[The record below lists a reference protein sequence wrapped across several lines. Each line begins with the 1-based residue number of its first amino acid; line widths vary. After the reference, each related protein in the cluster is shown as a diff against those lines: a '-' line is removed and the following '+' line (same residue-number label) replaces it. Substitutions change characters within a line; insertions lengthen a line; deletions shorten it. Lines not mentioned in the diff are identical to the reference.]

1 MYKMNCIMKYIS
13 KLLALFA
20 IGMMA
25 TACTDDINEVNVPLT
40 VSSPTVS
47 AVSANSAYLQATAE
61 GTHITTRGFCYGT
74 QADPTVD
81 GQKVIS
87 VSKNMAVTISSL
99 QAGTT
104 YHVRAYAQTNTTVVY
119 SNDVTFTT
127 ATENTS
133 SALDE
138 WKAPTYA
145 DDYRAVS
152 IWNMR
157 EHWNLG
163 NVHDPSVVK
172 AADGYYYMYCTDAG
186 FGDPQA
192 GHGHFHGRRS
202 LDLVNWEYVG
212 ASMPETPSWVLE
224 KANSYRAEMGLDP
237 ITDPQ
242 YLYWAP
248 CVRKVNDNLYRMYY
262 CIGLDNYIKTG
273 LPNTTANND
282 GSWTERFFIGV
293 METADPAANNWVD
306 QGMVLCSSSDK
317 GIDNYANK
325 GDWNAYFYFNAIDP
339 SFIIT
344 PEGQHWLIY
353 GSWHSGFAAVQL
365 NPETGKTITELG
377 KPWASSPEELAAN
390 GYGKRVWT
398 RDAASRWQASEA
410 PEVIYHDGYY
420 YLFVAYDELGTTVRN
435 KITYQAP
442 YNTRVLRSATVDGT
456 YTGAETVM
464 THPYRFVTPNPDATK
479 DEDKLDDK
487 NKGWAGISHCAIFD
501 DGAGNYYYVSQQR
514 FPTTAGGSNPDALML
529 GGVRSVKWLSTGW
542 PTVMPERYAAVPQ
555 VAITKEDIVGKWE
568 NIDLVYD
575 YGKMDSSIEITF
587 NADGTITGPDGDMGS
602 WTFDAASN
610 TLTALGGEF
619 KVQRECDWE
628 AIPRKHTIVYSGGS
642 EYWTRWGKK
651 K

>member
-1 MYKMNCIMKYIS
+1 MKYLS
-13 KLLALFA
+13 KIFSILGVGLL
-20 IGMMA
+20 MV
-25 TACTDDINEVNVPLT
+25 ACTDKIEEVNIPLNVTAPT
-40 VSSPTVS
+40 VSS
-47 AVSANSAYLQATAE
+47 VSANAAYLQATAV
-61 GTHITTRGFCYGT
+61 GTGITTRGFCYGT

-87 VSKNMAVTISSL
+87 VSKDMAVTISSL

-104 YHVRAYAQTNTTVVY
+104 YHVRAYAQTNTDVVY

-127 ATENTS
+127 ATENTA

-145 DDYRAVS
+145 DDYRDVS

-163 NVHDPSVVK
+163 NVHDPTVVK
-172 AADGYYYMYCTDAG
+172 AADGYYYMYTTDAG
-186 FGDPQA
+186 FGNPTN

-212 ASMPETPSWVLE
+212 AALPEFPEWVRTKLNE
-224 KANSYRAEMGLDP
+224 IRANMGLGESEADFSKCG
-237 ITDPQ
+237 
-242 YLYWAP
+242 YWAP

-262 CIGLDNYIKTG
+262 VVTIDGNINGKKSWAERAFIGL
-273 LPNTTANND
+273 L
-282 GSWTERFFIGV
+282 
-293 METADPAANNWVD
+293 ETADPAANNWED
-306 QGMVLCSSSDK
+306 KGFVLTNYSDK
-317 GIDNYANK
+317 ELNFNVAPTDYANC
-325 GDWNAYFYFNAIDP
+325 YFKYNAIDP

-365 NPETGKTITELG
+365 NPETGKTIVDPLPN
-377 KPWASSPEELAAN
+377 PWGAENEAA
-390 GYGKRVWT
+390 YGKQIWT
-398 RDAASRWQASEA
+398 RFVGDRWQASEA

-420 YLFVAYDELGTTVRN
+420 YLFVAYDALGTVRN
-435 KITYQAP
+435 ASNKVTAEAP
-442 YNTRVLRSATVDGT
+442 YNTRVLRSSTIDGW
-456 YTGAETVM
+456 YTGTERIL
-464 THPYRFVTPNPDATK
+464 THPYHFITPNPDAETEEAQK
-479 DEDKLDDK
+479 DDK
-487 NKGWAGISHCAIFD
+487 KKGWTGISHCAIFD

-514 FPTTAGGSNPDALML
+514 YPTTAGGSNPDALML
-529 GGVRSVKWLSTGW
+529 GGVRSVKWLSDGW

>member
-1 MYKMNCIMKYIS
+1 MKYLS
-13 KLLALFA
+13 KIFSILGVGLL
-20 IGMMA
+20 MV
-25 TACTDDINEVNVPLT
+25 ACTDKIEEVNIPLNVTAPT
-40 VSSPTVS
+40 VSS
-47 AVSANSAYLQATAE
+47 VSANAAYLQATAV
-61 GTHITTRGFCYGT
+61 GTGITTRGFCYGT
-74 QADPTVD
+74 QADPTID

-87 VSKNMAVTISSL
+87 VSKDMAVTISSL

-104 YHVRAYAQTNTTVVY
+104 YHVRAYAQTNTDVVY

-145 DDYRAVS
+145 DDYRDVS

-163 NVHDPSVVK
+163 NVHDPTVVK
-172 AADGYYYMYCTDAG
+172 AADGYYYMYTTDAG
-186 FGDPQA
+186 FGNPTD

-212 ASMPETPSWVLE
+212 PAMPDFPSWVPAKLNE
-224 KANSYRAEMGLDP
+224 IRANMGLEDSEA
-237 ITDPQ
+237 DMSKCG
-242 YLYWAP
+242 YWAP

-262 CIGLDNYIKTG
+262 VITIDGTINGKKSWAERAFIGL
-273 LPNTTANND
+273 L
-282 GSWTERFFIGV
+282 
-293 METADPAANNWVD
+293 ETADPAANNWE
-306 QGMVLCSSSDK
+306 DK
-317 GIDNYANK
+317 GFVLTNYSDRELNFNVAPTDYANC
-325 GDWNAYFYFNAIDP
+325 YFKYNAIDP

-365 NPETGKTITELG
+365 NPETGKTIVDPLPN
-377 KPWASSPEELAAN
+377 PWGAENEAA
-390 GYGKRVWT
+390 YGKQIWT
-398 RDAASRWQASEA
+398 RTAGDRWQASEA

-420 YLFVAYDELGTTVRN
+420 YLFVAYDALGTVRDASN
-435 KITYQAP
+435 KVTAEAP
-442 YNTRVLRSATVDGT
+442 YNTRVLRSASIDGW
-456 YTGAETVM
+456 YSGAETVL
-464 THPYRFVTPNPDATK
+464 THPYRFITPNPDAETEEAQK
-479 DEDKLDDK
+479 DDK
-487 NKGWAGISHCAIFD
+487 KQGWTGISHCAIFD

-514 FPTTAGGSNPDALML
+514 FPTTAGGSNPDAVML

-568 NIDLVYD
+568 NIDLIYNW
-575 YGKMDSSIEITF
+575 GKLDSSYEVSF

-602 WTFDAASN
+602 WVFDATTN
-610 TLTALGGEF
+610 TLTAFGGEL

-628 AIPRKHTIVYSGGS
+628 AIPRKHTIVYSGGMES
-642 EYWTRWGKK
+642 WTRWGKK

>member
-1 MYKMNCIMKYIS
+1 MV
-13 KLLALFA
+13 
-20 IGMMA
+20 
-25 TACTDDINEVNVPLT
+25 ACTDKIEEVNIPLNVTAPT
-40 VSSPTVS
+40 VSS
-47 AVSANSAYLQATAE
+47 VSANAAYLQATAV
-61 GTHITTRGFCYGT
+61 GTGITTRGFCYGT
-74 QADPTVD
+74 QADPTID

-87 VSKNMAVTISSL
+87 VSKDMAVTISSL

-104 YHVRAYAQTNTTVVY
+104 YHVRAYAQTNTDVVY

-145 DDYRAVS
+145 DDYRDVS

-163 NVHDPSVVK
+163 NVHDPTVVK
-172 AADGYYYMYCTDAG
+172 AADGYYYMYTTDAG
-186 FGDPQA
+186 FGNPTD

-212 ASMPETPSWVLE
+212 PAMPDFPSWVPAKLNE
-224 KANSYRAEMGLDP
+224 IRANMGLEDSEA
-237 ITDPQ
+237 DMSKCG
-242 YLYWAP
+242 YWAP

-262 CIGLDNYIKTG
+262 VITIDGTINGKKSWAERAFIGL
-273 LPNTTANND
+273 L
-282 GSWTERFFIGV
+282 
-293 METADPAANNWVD
+293 ETADPAANNWE
-306 QGMVLCSSSDK
+306 DK
-317 GIDNYANK
+317 GFVLTNYSDRELNFNVAPTDYANC
-325 GDWNAYFYFNAIDP
+325 YFKYNAIDP

-365 NPETGKTITELG
+365 NPETGKTIVDPLPN
-377 KPWASSPEELAAN
+377 PWGAENEAA
-390 GYGKRVWT
+390 YGKQIWT
-398 RDAASRWQASEA
+398 RTAGDRWQASEA

-420 YLFVAYDELGTTVRN
+420 YLFVAYDALGTVRDASN
-435 KITYQAP
+435 KVTAEAP
-442 YNTRVLRSATVDGT
+442 YNTRVLRSASIDGW
-456 YTGAETVM
+456 YSGAETVL
-464 THPYRFVTPNPDATK
+464 THPYRFITPNPDAETEEAQK
-479 DEDKLDDK
+479 DDK
-487 NKGWAGISHCAIFD
+487 KQGWTGISHCAIFD

-514 FPTTAGGSNPDALML
+514 FPTTAGGSNPDAVML

-568 NIDLVYD
+568 NIDLIYNW
-575 YGKMDSSIEITF
+575 GKLDSSYEVSF

-602 WTFDAASN
+602 WVFDATTN
-610 TLTALGGEF
+610 TLTAFGGEL

-628 AIPRKHTIVYSGGS
+628 AIPRKHTIVYSGGMES
-642 EYWTRWGKK
+642 WTRWGKK